1 MVDFYFYFVKN
12 MHHDFSIMY
21 CTLYNLHCMLYI
33 IGWSDVSLFA
43 IFVIEHSAAD
53 QVHFYKRGELF
64 IAALTQS
71 DNALNP

>member
-1 MVDFYFYFVKN
+1 
-12 MHHDFSIMY
+12 
-21 CTLYNLHCMLYI
+21 MLYI
-33 IGWSDVSLFA
+33 IGWSDVSLLA

-53 QVHFYKRGELF
+53 QVYFYKRGELF